1 MESDATSLTQAM
13 RNAND
18 GISMIQTAEGGL
30 NEIHSIL
37 VRMREL
43 SVQGASETY
52 NSDDRELIN
61 TEFKQLASELNRI
74 ASVAN
79 FNRTDILASSD
90 SDFSIQIG
98 IQNNDNNRISINLA
112 GLAATGNAI
121 GLSTLFSSGI
131 TSVSNASAAIS
142 TIDAALDD
150 VSDRRATLGAFQN
163 RLESALNEAASY
175 SENLGASA
183 SQILDVDYA
192 QESSNMTKYQIMQ
205 QAGVAALGQAK
216 AIPQSIISLLS

>member
-1 MESDATSLTQAM
+1 M

-43 SVQGASETY
+43 SVQSASETY

-79 FNRTDILASSD
+79 FNRTDILASTD
-90 SDFSIQIG
+90 SSYSIQIG
-98 IQNNDNNRISINLA
+98 IQNTSNDRITINLQ
-112 GLAATGNAI
+112 GLAATGNAL
-121 GLSTLFSSGI
+121 GLNTLFGSGI

>member
-1 MESDATSLTQAM
+1 
-13 RNAND
+13 
-18 GISMIQTAEGGL
+18 
-30 NEIHSIL
+30 
-37 VRMREL
+37 MREL

-216 AIPQSIISLLS
+216 AIPQSVISLLS